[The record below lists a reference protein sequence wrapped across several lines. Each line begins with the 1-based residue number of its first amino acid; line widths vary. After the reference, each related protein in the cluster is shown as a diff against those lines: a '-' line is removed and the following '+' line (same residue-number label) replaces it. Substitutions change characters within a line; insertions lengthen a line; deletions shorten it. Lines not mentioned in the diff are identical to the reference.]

1 MNQIDD
7 RALRKAGSVDGA
19 LSSPLL
25 RARGL
30 DLSRSQRTLLR
41 PVNCVGVGLHSG
53 RTVSLTL
60 KPARAGSGIQF
71 RRTDLS
77 GVPAI
82 PARWDRVVDTAMC
95 TTLGT
100 DKQNRVSTVEHLMAA
115 LAGCHVD
122 NVLVE
127 VNGPEVPVMDG
138 SAQPFVF
145 LIECA
150 GLIEQAMSKTVIEIL
165 KPVRIEDGD
174 KSAELV
180 PADRFSV
187 DFEIEFASSA
197 IARQAIRL
205 ELVNGT
211 FNREVAR
218 ARTFGFMHEV
228 EQLRAAGLALGGS
241 LDNAVVVEGDK
252 VLNSDGLRYDDEFVR
267 HKVLDAVGDLYLA
280 GGEIC
285 GAYRG
290 VRSGHNLNNRL
301 LRALFGDPAAY
312 RLHGAA
318 EEAEEAGKIRF
329 AAGA

>member
-7 RALRKAGSVDGA
+7 RALRKADRVEGA

-30 DLSRSQRTLLR
+30 DLQRSQRTLLR
-41 PVNCVGVGLHSG
+41 TVNCVGVGLHTG
-53 RTVSLTL
+53 RPVSLTL
-60 KPARAGSGIQF
+60 KPARAGAGIQF
-71 RRTDLS
+71 RRTDLA
-77 GVPAI
+77 GAPFI
-82 PARWDRVVDTAMC
+82 PARFDHVVDTAMC

-100 DKQNRVSTVEHLMAA
+100 DKHNRIATVEHLMAA

-122 NVLVE
+122 NVIVE
-127 VNGPEVPVMDG
+127 VSGPEVPVMDG

-150 GLIEQAMSKTVIEIL
+150 GLIDQAAPKTIVEIL
-165 KPVRIEDGD
+165 KPVKVEDGD
-174 KSAELV
+174 KSAEIV

-211 FNREVAR
+211 FNRELAR
-218 ARTFGFMHEV
+218 ARTFGFVHEV

-252 VLNSDGLRYDDEFVR
+252 VLNADGLRYDDEFVR
-267 HKVLDAVGDLYLA
+267 HKALDAVGDLYLA

-290 VRSGHNLNNRL
+290 VRAGHNLTNRL
-301 LRALFGDPAAY
+301 LRTLFADATAY
-312 RLHGAA
+312 RVHNPAEAQDNRPVRRAA
-318 EEAEEAGKIRF
+318 SA
-329 AAGA
+329 